1 LIRGELNE
9 EQRVHPLLRTVLQR
23 LALGLLTLWVVSLIV
38 FAMVEMLPGNFAQ
51 AVLGQSAT
59 PEVIENFNKRAGL
72 DRPVLER
79 YAEWMAGAVQGDF
92 GVTFSSLSN
101 TGGTVRTVASVIG
114 PRLANTLF
122 LGATVA
128 IIAVPLALILGLLAA
143 LYRNGVF
150 DRLVNLTTLTSISV
164 PEFLVGYILMLF
176 LAVRNPWFYSLA
188 TVDSETSFWQHIA
201 RIGLPVL
208 TLVLVIVAHMMRMT
222 RAAIINLLSSPFVEM
237 ARLKGMPPSR
247 VIWHHALPNAWAPIA
262 NVIALNLAYLVVG
275 VVVVEGVFACPGIG
289 HLMVTAVLSRDI
301 PVVQACAI
309 IFALVYILLNL
320 LADIVSIATNPRL
333 LHPR

>member
-1 LIRGELNE
+1 L
-9 EQRVHPLLRTVLQR
+9 HPLLRTVLQR

-59 PEVIENFNKRAGL
+59 PEAVENFNKRAGL

-92 GVTFSSLSN
+92 GVTFSSLTN

-122 LGATVA
+122 LGCTVA
-128 IIAVPLALILGLLAA
+128 VVAVPLALILGLLAA
-143 LYRNGVF
+143 LYRNSVF

-222 RAAIINLLSSPFVEM
+222 RAAIINLLASPFVEM

-275 VVVVEGVFACPGIG
+275 VVVVEVVFAYPGIG
-289 HLMVTAVLSRDI
+289 HLMVTAVQTRDI